1 MVQALVKTM
10 EYSIQ
15 WILHYG
21 NVLKVVEMMI
31 TQKNWDSEL
40 FKTLLVRNTIIS
52 KEYSL
57 RWTD

>member
-15 WILHYG
+15 WVLHYG

-31 TQKNWDSEL
+31 TQKKPETQSCLRHFLSE
-40 FKTLLVRNTIIS
+40 TQ
-52 KEYSL
+52 
-57 RWTD
+57 